1 MTCHPALRS
10 SPESIQSKQ
19 TTETMS
25 NDIAPKPSE
34 RTTRIHLLPLGA
46 AVAIGLAAVLS
57 TFIAAGTWK
66 EVRKSPDKNN
76 IRITGSA
83 RKRIVSDLIQWS
95 ATIEA
100 RDPERT
106 AAYLSLKSGTDQA
119 VAFLKEAGLK
129 DDEIQT
135 QSAFIIEEFETQQED
150 KVLPGTSVALRSE
163 KHVSKGFRAT
173 QVVSVSSTNVALT
186 EKASREIT
194 TLLERGIAVTSR
206 APEYYYT
213 KLGEAKLEMLAE
225 AAKDARSRA
234 ENILDSAGKTTLGKL
249 VHAQMGIINI
259 NPANSTDTS
268 SQGNNDTT
276 SRDKDIIT
284 IVHAEFKVN

>member
-1 MTCHPALRS
+1 MTN
-10 SPESIQSKQ
+10 E
-19 TTETMS
+19 
-25 NDIAPKPSE
+25 IAPKPAE
-34 RTTRIHLLPLGA
+34 RTSKIHLLPFGA
-46 AVAIGLAAVLS
+46 ALAIALALVVS

-66 EVRKSPDKNN
+66 DVRKSPEKNN

-100 RDPERT
+100 RAPERT
-106 AAYLSLKSGTDQA
+106 AAYMALKSGTDKS
-119 VAFLKEAGLK
+119 VAFLKTAGLT

-135 QSAFIIEEFETQQED
+135 QSAFIIEEFETQLED
-150 KVLPGTSVALRSE
+150 KVLPGTNVAMRSE
-163 KHVSKGFRAT
+163 IRVSKGFRAT
-173 QVVSVSSTNVALT
+173 QVVSVSSNNVTLT

-194 TLLERGIAVTSR
+194 SLLEQGIAVTSR
-206 APEYYYT
+206 APNYYYT

-249 VHAQMGIINI
+249 VYAQMGIINI

-284 IVHAEFKVN
+284 IVHAEYKVN